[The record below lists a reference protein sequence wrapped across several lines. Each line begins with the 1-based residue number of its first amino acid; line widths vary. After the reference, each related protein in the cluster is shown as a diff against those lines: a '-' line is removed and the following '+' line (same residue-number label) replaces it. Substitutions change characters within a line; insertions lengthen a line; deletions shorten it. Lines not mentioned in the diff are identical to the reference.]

1 MRCRKAKPLRLYVR
15 LYSGSDLPET
25 GLRALGAAHVL
36 SWGRGA
42 GSNVDLGE
50 KTVTEGRAAGGAL
63 SQLGGQ

>member
-1 MRCRKAKPLRLYVR
+1 MLKGQNH
-15 LYSGSDLPET
+15 SGCTSMADLPET

-36 SWGRGA
+36 SWGQGA

-63 SQLGGQ
+63 SQRGGQ